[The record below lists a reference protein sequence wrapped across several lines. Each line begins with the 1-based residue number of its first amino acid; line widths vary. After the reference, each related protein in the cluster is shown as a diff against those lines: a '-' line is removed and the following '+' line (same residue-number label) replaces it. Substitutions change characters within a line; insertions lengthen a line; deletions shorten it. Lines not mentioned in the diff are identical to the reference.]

1 MSNVRYFK
9 NIKMGA
15 DEKLH
20 QRVFDE
26 FNQLAANKNVSI
38 LILASGY
45 GAFEQRL
52 IDNGFL
58 NIQSTDIEDN
68 YKADNKNLIIKDLNK
83 NFEDI
88 KGSFDY
94 IIAMEII
101 EHLENQFHFVR
112 NVEKLM
118 NSSTVLFITT
128 PNINRKSLRLRFL
141 LKNEIEF
148 FTEKDLHGSGH
159 INIIQDHVFKHNLE
173 LSKLTVSRETHNRSY
188 FSKSDFKSNGIRFK
202 VFFVLYK
209 LISSFIPGIDK
220 VEKIYII
227 KKNI

>member
-1 MSNVRYFK
+1 
-9 NIKMGA
+9 MGA

-26 FNQLAANKNVSI
+26 FNQLVANKNVSI
-38 LILASGY
+38 LVLASGY

-58 NIQSTDIEDN
+58 NIQSIDIEDT

-83 NFEDI
+83 NFEDL

-94 IIAMEII
+94 IFAMEII

-141 LKNEIEF
+141 LNNEIEF
-148 FTEKDLHGSGH
+148 FTKKDLHSSGH
-159 INIIQDHVFKHNLE
+159 INIIQDDVFKHNLE
-173 LSKLTVSRETHNRSY
+173 LSKLTVSRETHNRNY

>member
-1 MSNVRYFK
+1 MSHVRYYK

-26 FNQLAANKNVSI
+26 FNQLAANKDVSI
-38 LILASGY
+38 LILASGH
-45 GAFEQRL
+45 GALEQRL

-94 IIAMEII
+94 IIALEII
-101 EHLENQFHFVR
+101 EHLENQFHFIR
-112 NVEKLM
+112 NVETLM

-128 PNINRKSLRLRFL
+128 PNISRKSLRLRFL
-141 LKNEIEF
+141 LSNKLEF

-159 INIIQDHVFKHNLE
+159 INIIQDHVFKYNLE
-173 LSKLTVSRETHNRSY
+173 LSKLTVFKETYNRSY
-188 FSKSDFKSNGIRFK
+188 FSKSDFKGHGIRFK
-202 VFFVLYK
+202 MFFVLYK
-209 LISSFIPGIDK
+209 LISSFIPGRDK
-220 VEKIYII
+220 VENIYII

>member
-1 MSNVRYFK
+1 
-9 NIKMGA
+9 MGA

-38 LILASGY
+38 LILASGN
-45 GAFEQRL
+45 GALEQRL

-58 NIQSTDIEDN
+58 NIQSIDIEDN
-68 YKADNKNLIIKDLNK
+68 YQADNKNLIIKDLNK

-94 IIAMEII
+94 IFAMEII

-141 LKNEIEF
+141 LNNEIEF
-148 FTEKDLHGSGH
+148 FTEKDLHSSGH

-173 LSKLTVSRETHNRSY
+173 LSKLTVSRETHNRNY